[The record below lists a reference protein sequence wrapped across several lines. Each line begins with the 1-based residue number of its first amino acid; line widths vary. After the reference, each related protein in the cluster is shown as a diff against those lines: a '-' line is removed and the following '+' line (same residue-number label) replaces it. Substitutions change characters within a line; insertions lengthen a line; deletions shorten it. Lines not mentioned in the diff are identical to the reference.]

1 MSGHATRADAVGSR
15 EERTRTESSSS
26 SVVVEQ
32 VLSPRGPVDR
42 CRRRGSRGRVS
53 RRYGERTVIDRPNL
67 HTMCDATQCNAIRHD
82 AT

>member
-32 VLSPRGPVDR
+32 VLSREDR